1 MSCFH
6 VPQGCVRHKRAC
18 DGWSAVKTYRE
29 ERHKIQTNPLFFGAE
44 DDDVVLVL
52 SVVPPFDRH
61 RKSAVSEGV
70 CQCFLETGV
79 VTQRDY
85 INQYRTGG
93 PRLQFALGKVDAH
106 KHDTRHR
113 GAHQY

>member
-6 VPQGCVRHKRAC
+6 VPQECVRQRAC

-52 SVVPPFDRH
+52 SVVSPFDRH

-85 INQYRTGG
+85 INQYRAGG